1 MRYNVGQK
9 NVFIN
14 VQFVPSNMRFCA
26 LYLPWCDEL
35 KSIELI
41 KLTCTEHHR
50 VPGDWSDEVQY
61 DGFRFVDEKG
71 AVWDN
76 QYPRASYGQLDDSA
90 NWRVRPDFD
99 GLKATLNDDQIREV
113 LSKYLN
119 TTDVTKYLEN
129 ILRGLESLKSE
140 LADVHNPDEPSTR
153 RDELPVF
160 IEALQKHYDEVVE
173 LLKAQGVTVI
183 AAPRVFTRRD
193 GTEHVSDVLKK
204 VTLIFEE

>member
-1 MRYNVGQK
+1 MRYNVGQV

-14 VQFVPSNMRFCA
+14 VQFVPSSMRFGN
-26 LYLPWCDEL
+26 LYLPWSDEL

-71 AVWDN
+71 AVWNN

-90 NWRVRPDFD
+90 NWRVHPDFD
-99 GLKATLNDDQIREV
+99 GLKATLNDDQVREV
-113 LSKYLN
+113 LSKYMSV
-119 TTDVTKYLEN
+119 TDVTMYLEN
-129 ILRGLESLKSE
+129 ILRGLGSLKSE
-140 LADVHNPDEPSTR
+140 LTDARKQDEPSAR

-160 IEALQKHYDEVVE
+160 IEAVQKHYDEVIE
-173 LLKAQGVTVI
+173 LLKAQGVTAT
-183 AAPRVFTRRD
+183 AAPRVFTRLD
-193 GTEHVSDVLKK
+193 GTEYESDILKK
-204 VTLIFEE
+204 ITLTFEE

>member
-9 NVFIN
+9 YVFIN
-14 VQFVPSNMRFCA
+14 IQFVPSSMRFGN

-35 KSIELI
+35 KSIELL

-50 VPGDWSDEVQY
+50 VTDEWSDEAEH

-90 NWRVRPDFD
+90 NWRVRPDFE
-99 GLKATLNDDQIREV
+99 GMKAALSKDQIFEMF
-113 LSKYLN
+113 SKYRD

-129 ILRGLESLKSE
+129 ITRGLESLKSE
-140 LADVHNPDEPSTR
+140 LADDRKQDEPSTR

-160 IEALQKHYDEVVE
+160 IEALQKHYDEVIG
-173 LLKAQGVTVI
+173 LLKAQGVTATVG
-183 AAPRVFTRRD
+183 PRVFKNTD
-193 GTEHVSDVLKK
+193 GTERASDVLKK
-204 VTLIFEE
+204 VTLTFEG